1 MTDEK
6 NPTRGFNRRPGCGV
20 ISVRRAVELT

>member
-6 NPTRGFNRRPGCGV
+6 NPARGFSRRPGPCGFG
-20 ISVRRAVELT
+20 VRRAVELT